1 MVRVQVNGKR
11 RKRRK
16 RRRKRKRRK
25 KRKRKRRNRVT
36 IEGGLFPF
44 VDGSFLD
51 MAAGMVYN
59 FVHFYL
65 LLNFYFCFRNNFREK
80 RYFLSSKK
88 LKLENWKLLTFL
100 NDVNDVAM
108 SADRGGGKGQSV

>member
-51 MAAGMVYN
+51 MAAGMV
-59 FVHFYL
+59 
-65 LLNFYFCFRNNFREK
+65 
-80 RYFLSSKK
+80 
-88 LKLENWKLLTFL
+88 
-100 NDVNDVAM
+100 
-108 SADRGGGKGQSV
+108 

>member
-65 LLNFYFCFRNNFREK
+65 LLNFYFFQIFSISILVKYTNIQINWIF
-80 RYFLSSKK
+80 KK
-88 LKLENWKLLTFL
+88 LFNLIDNNICRLTVHYFF
-100 NDVNDVAM
+100 
-108 SADRGGGKGQSV
+108 